1 MDSGAVYL
9 IVMIRLPRLS
19 KIKRKAA
26 TISKRHCLT
35 YDCLDACTIRDQ
47 LKDAVYHSDLAS
59 INERERPQTASIGES
74 EMMSKITA
82 S

>member
-1 MDSGAVYL
+1 
-9 IVMIRLPRLS
+9 MICLPLAQFAINSRTKS
-19 KIKRKAA
+19 TTA
-26 TISKRHCLT
+26 T
-35 YDCLDACTIRDQ
+35 
-47 LKDAVYHSDLAS
+47 LAS

>member
-1 MDSGAVYL
+1 
-9 IVMIRLPRLS
+9 MI
-19 KIKRKAA
+19 
-26 TISKRHCLT
+26 
-35 YDCLDACTIRDQ
+35 CLDACAIRDQ